1 MRNSFVKSTTA
12 AAASL
17 VVKSGKGRLLA
28 LYAHSDK
35 ASSQF
40 IQLHDAA
47 TLPADAAVPI
57 LSQVV
62 AADSNMTPIQIPE
75 GGIPFVN
82 GLVVCNSS
90 TLATKTI
97 GSADCFITAVW
108 AEL

>member
-1 MRNSFVKSTTA
+1 MRNTFVKSTTA

-17 VVKSGKGRLLA
+17 VVKSGKGRLIA
-28 LYAHSDK
+28 LYAYNAKGS
-35 ASSQF
+35 AQF
-40 IQLHDAA
+40 IQVHDSAA
-47 TLPADAAVPI
+47 LPDEAAVPI
-57 LSQVV
+57 LTQTV
-62 AADSNMTPIQIPE
+62 ATVANMTPIQIPE

-90 TLATKTI
+90 TAATKTI